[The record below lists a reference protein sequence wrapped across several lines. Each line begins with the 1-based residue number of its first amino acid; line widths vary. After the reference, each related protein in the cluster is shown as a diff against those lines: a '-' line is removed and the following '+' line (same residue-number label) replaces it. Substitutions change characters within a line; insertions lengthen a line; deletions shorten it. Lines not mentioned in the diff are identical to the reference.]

1 MIYALKNRTTDLVY
15 YGSTKTPINHRF
27 NRHKYLA
34 RQYEKEA
41 TTTKG
46 SAYEVIRCPTAYIE
60 LVEEVNEENMLIRER
75 WWIENNPCVN
85 FAIPTHTRKEY
96 RDDPENRQKA
106 KEYNKVWVEQNKE
119 ELKAY
124 KREWA
129 RAKRSRNNL
138 RPVDTSIQGV

>member
-1 MIYALKNRTTDLVY
+1 MPLIYALKNRTSDDVY

-60 LVEEVNEENMLIRER
+60 LVEEVWKN
-75 WWIENNPCVN
+75 
-85 FAIPTHTRKEY
+85 RKSCL
-96 RDDPENRQKA
+96 RD
-106 KEYNKVWVEQNKE
+106 
-119 ELKAY
+119 
-124 KREWA
+124 
-129 RAKRSRNNL
+129 
-138 RPVDTSIQGV
+138 